1 MLEFAPSRK
10 SAFVRLPWTRVDN
23 GDDAAPA
30 QRKPSRKKS
39 MRSSRPHS
47 YHGKPATAAPLP
59 KVCSAT
65 AGAAI
70 PCGSRPQPVAPFVRR
85 KGATAVHDGVDG
97 GGLTKAVGA
106 AHCADDNKSVAR
118 HLTDKLL
125 ASLNCA
131 YTNAF
136 PSQLKRGASSSSADS
151 GTPPTSPQ
159 QPLIEFGAGGGFADV
174 SRTWRFHPFRM
185 R

>member
-1 MLEFAPSRK
+1 MLEIAPSRK
-10 SAFVRLPWTRVDN
+10 SAFVRLPWTRVD
-23 GDDAAPA
+23 DVA
-30 QRKPSRKKS
+30 QRKPSRKKLA
-39 MRSSRPHS
+39 RSNRPHS
-47 YHGKPATAAPLP
+47 YHGKAATAAPLP

-65 AGAAI
+65 ADAAI
-70 PCGSRPQPVAPFVRR
+70 PSSAKPQLVAPFVRR
-85 KGATAVHDGVDG
+85 KEAKVAYDSVDG
-97 GGLTKAVGA
+97 GGIAKAVGA
-106 AHCADDNKSVAR
+106 TNCADDNKSVAR
-118 HLTDKLL
+118 HITDKLL

-136 PSQLKRGASSSSADS
+136 PSQLKRGASNSSAGD